1 MDATPA
7 NLGTLIE
14 QLEDAQRFHMD
25 AAQQSVGDVRER
37 HLARSWTYSAML
49 AEIADW
55 QSRGD
60 PAIVPADKRQE
71 RIAPAQRPD
80 GYAALLERIYRIHG
94 AAAPATRPTSMHA
107 PGGAAS
113 GVAANGGRR
122 AGSRTHV

>member
-1 MDATPA
+1 MDTAPA

-37 HLARSWTYSAML
+37 HLARSWVYSAML
-49 AEIADW
+49 TEIADW

-60 PAIVPADKRQE
+60 PSRVQAGTRQ
-71 RIAPAQRPD
+71 RGAVAAPRPD

-94 AAAPATRPTSMHA
+94 AATLAERPASMHA
-107 PGGAAS
+107 ADGTARGGATDGS
-113 GVAANGGRR
+113 RR
-122 AGSRTHV
+122 AGSRTRV